1 MESQQYVC
9 YLWFDTV
16 SFTVGDCVSFT
27 AQYLANIDSSTT
39 SFKVH
44 EATVKDIKVVIFCCE
59 RRGGN
64 SLTCHQKVTSRKVKG
79 LFLSFADFH
88 HFILLLGFFFSFIC
102 EPYDLVE
109 LFHLY
114 LPSSKFFAH
123 LLCLDHRTDVQYLYH
138 AAKHASHRR
147 IWSIISNIQIKKIA
161 LRQMR
166 LTSLPQCPKIAMNK
180 FQNSSTLIAP
190 LVSIQY
196 ICEFKESV
204 VNLSSSQ
211 VITGEQYYQMKAILW
226 VHCKYVVLCYICRNL
241 LFSSVEL
248 LKFRFTLPLS
258 FILIQL
264 SS

>member
-1 MESQQYVC
+1 MFVTFGLILLASQLVIVSVLQHSIQ
-9 YLWFDTV
+9 LILTV
-16 SFTVGDCVSFT
+16 
-27 AQYLANIDSSTT
+27 AQPLSKSMRQLSKT
-39 SFKVH
+39 SRLSYF
-44 EATVKDIKVVIFCCE
+44 AVKGEEGILLLVTK
-59 RRGGN
+59 
-64 SLTCHQKVTSRKVKG
+64 KVTSRKVKG

-147 IWSIISNIQIKKIA
+147 IWSIISNIQKIA

>member
-1 MESQQYVC
+1 M
-9 YLWFDTV
+9 TV
-16 SFTVGDCVSFT
+16 QKLEYSSTVGERCTQISHLHCSGRLKCFLLYLGGVILWHS
-27 AQYLANIDSSTT
+27 AQGWMGM
-39 SFKVH
+39 
-44 EATVKDIKVVIFCCE
+44 ATIP
-59 RRGGN
+59 
-64 SLTCHQKVTSRKVKG
+64 LTCHQKVTSRKVKG

-166 LTSLPQCPKIAMNK
+166 LTSLP
-180 FQNSSTLIAP
+180 
-190 LVSIQY
+190 
-196 ICEFKESV
+196 
-204 VNLSSSQ
+204 
-211 VITGEQYYQMKAILW
+211 
-226 VHCKYVVLCYICRNL
+226 
-241 LFSSVEL
+241 
-248 LKFRFTLPLS
+248 
-258 FILIQL
+258 
-264 SS
+264 